1 MGGRKCCLPPL
12 LWPPPLQSEFT
23 ERQTPPPLAADL
35 YFSSRLLL
43 YTFIKSTFRDG
54 NSVGA
59 LHKCLSQ
66 RQRWCSTCLHL
77 FPFLL
82 VSPFFS
88 SFSSPPPFF
97 FFFFD
102 YVAYIVPIPRILKE
116 TWCERLLFNLYEVP
130 LSWKGKYTHCTV
142 RVKKKL
148 NGVREVDEKSLID
161 EGRKSIMRGKASH
174 LGKVHWCL
182 GEEAT
187 KSSRGARGCVCR

>member
-97 FFFFD
+97 FFFLTML
-102 YVAYIVPIPRILKE
+102 PILCLFPEYLKKPD
-116 TWCERLLFNLYEVP
+116 V
-130 LSWKGKYTHCTV
+130 KGC
-142 RVKKKL
+142 
-148 NGVREVDEKSLID
+148 SLIYMRFHWA
-161 EGRKSIMRGKASH
+161 GRENTHIAQWGLKKS
-174 LGKVHWCL
+174 
-182 GEEAT
+182 
-187 KSSRGARGCVCR
+187 